1 MKIVFSCIH
10 FPIIMAVS
18 PQKNEKKTPVFYTS
32 KLYGLTD
39 MN

>member
-10 FPIIMAVS
+10 FPIIMAIS
-18 PQKNEKKTPVFYTS
+18 PQKNEKTVFYTS
-32 KLYGLTD
+32 KLYGLRD